1 MASNCAGFAF
11 MIRQWSAGSRLML
24 WLFLF
29 AVKIA
34 ETVRFQVDKIL
45 IGAEALRRVIDLVE
59 EVAVLR
65 FRFKHADLWVSR
77 RSFGRNAAHL
87 ADHAAELRR
96 LHELSRTRPR
106 RSICSR

>member
-1 MASNCAGFAF
+1 
-11 MIRQWSAGSRLML
+11 ML

-59 EVAVLR
+59 EVAMLR
-65 FRFKHADLWVSR
+65 FGFEHADSLVRR
-77 RSFGRNAAHL
+77 RSFGRTAAKGVRGREL
-87 ADHAAELRR
+87 QFLQKDAVRRAAD
-96 LHELSRTRPR
+96 
-106 RSICSR
+106 RSA

>member
-1 MASNCAGFAF
+1 
-11 MIRQWSAGSRLML
+11 ML

-65 FRFKHADLWVSR
+65 FRFKHADFLVSR

-87 ADHAAELRR
+87 RPSKPPLNDGAALAGPNGWRNCWEPETSFRGGEPGAR
-96 LHELSRTRPR
+96 LDIVLM
-106 RSICSR
+106 